1 MRMRSHVV
9 DASHSVVNVSL
20 PPEPSLRSEALRA
33 HAAVAVAAV
42 LFGTTFVTV
51 QAAVEDVEPVPF
63 LAVRFLLGAAVLAPF
78 ALRSGSGQSQTGIWR
93 AGVACGVALLA
104 GYLFQTVGLQYTSS
118 TVSAFITYLLVVL
131 VPLIAAVAGR
141 RLPTAGVG
149 AGVVLSVAGLA
160 LLTGGASSAGFARGE
175 ALTLACAFAFAF
187 HIVILGGVAPR
198 YDTARLNAVQLAT
211 VGGLCLVPGFFL
223 GGYRFTAAAW
233 AAAVFT
239 ALAATAL
246 AFALQVYG
254 QRRVGPTR
262 TALLLM
268 IEPVSA
274 AALGWFSGDRLRWSG
289 VAGAVL
295 ILGGIALAE
304 LPLFTRRP
312 TP

>member
-1 MRMRSHVV
+1 MRSPVV
-9 DASHSVVNVSL
+9 GSSHSVVETSPL
-20 PPEPSLRSEALRA
+20 TRSPLRA
-33 HAAVAVAAV
+33 HLAVVGAAV

-63 LAVRFLLGAAVLAPF
+63 LAVRFLLGAAALAPF
-78 ALRSGSGQSQTGIWR
+78 ALRSRKSVRGEPGLWR
-93 AGVACGVALLA
+93 AGILCGIALLG
-104 GYLFQTVGLQYTSS
+104 GYVFQTVGLQYTSS

-131 VPLIAAVAGR
+131 VPLIGAVAGR
-141 RLPTAGVG
+141 RLPTVGVA

-160 LLTGGASSAGFARGE
+160 LLTGGASGAGFGRGE
-175 ALTLACAFAFAF
+175 LLTLGCAFAFAL
-187 HIVILGGVAPR
+187 HIVILGEVAPR
-198 YDTARLNAVQLAT
+198 YDTVRLNAVQLVT
-211 VGGLCLVPGFFL
+211 VGALCLLPGAFL
-223 GGYRFTAAAW
+223 GGYRFTPAAW

-254 QRRVGPTR
+254 QSRVGPTR

-274 AALGWFSGDRLRWSG
+274 AALGWFSGDRLRWAG
-289 VAGAVL
+289 VVGAAL

-304 LPLFTRRP
+304 LPVFTRRA

>member
-1 MRMRSHVV
+1 
-9 DASHSVVNVSL
+9 
-20 PPEPSLRSEALRA
+20 
-33 HAAVAVAAV
+33 VAVAAV

-63 LAVRFLLGAAVLAPF
+63 LAVRFLIGAAALAPF
-78 ALRSGSGQSQTGIWR
+78 ALRNGRGQRQQGLWR
-93 AGVACGVALLA
+93 AGAACGVALLA

-141 RLPTAGVG
+141 RLPTAGVA
-149 AGVVLSVAGLA
+149 AGVALSVAGLA
-160 LLTGGASSAGFARGE
+160 LLTGGASGAGFGRGE
-175 ALTLACAFAFAF
+175 ALTLGCAFAFAL
-187 HIVILGGVAPR
+187 HIVVLGDVAPR
-198 YDTARLNAVQLAT
+198 FDTVRLNAVQLAT
-211 VGGLCLVPGFFL
+211 VGGLCLIPGFFL
-223 GGYRFTAAAW
+223 GGYRFTTSAWIAAI
-233 AAAVFT
+233 FT

-304 LPLFTRRP
+304 LPLFARRAAP
-312 TP
+312 

>member
-1 MRMRSHVV
+1 MVA
-9 DASHSVVNVSL
+9 ASHSVVDESL
-20 PPEPSLRSEALRA
+20 ASKTSPQSGALGA
-33 HAAVAVAAV
+33 HVAVAVAAV

-63 LAVRFLLGAAVLAPF
+63 LAVRFLLGAAALTPF
-78 ALRSGSGQSQTGIWR
+78 ALRSGRSPGRAQSGLWR

-118 TVSAFITYLLVVL
+118 TVSAFITYLLVVI

-141 RLPTAGVG
+141 RLPTAGVA
-149 AGVVLSVAGLA
+149 AGVALSVAGLA
-160 LLTGGASSAGFARGE
+160 LLTGGTSGAGFARGE
-175 ALTLACAFAFAF
+175 ALTLGCAFAFAL
-187 HIVILGGVAPR
+187 HIVMLGDVAPR
-198 YDTARLNAVQLAT
+198 YDTIRLNVVQLAT

-223 GGYRFTAAAW
+223 GGYRFSTAAW
-233 AAAVFT
+233 VAAGFT
-239 ALAATAL
+239 ALAATAM

-254 QRRVGPTR
+254 QTRVGPTR

-274 AALGWFSGDRLRWSG
+274 AALGWFTGDRLRWT
-289 VAGAVL
+289 GAVGALL

-304 LPLFTRRP
+304 LPVFARRAAP
-312 TP
+312 